1 MQTEGICVWIS
12 RILISNRMIQKPL
25 ATVSLSLFR
34 YQKRSCFKLLIWQ
47 ESIWIQLFDECLP
60 PSLEW
65 NLDSDISK
73 ICWIE
78 SFWGLFEF
86 WSDVWHGDPYSEF
99 VLCIYPFTVVN
110 THPERCLFTWLSQ
123 FHVFWDVSTVNHE
136 MKLWPSSLPRSCQ
149 TMCTSHDQKM

>member
-1 MQTEGICVWIS
+1 MCESPVYLFQTEWFKNLS
-12 RILISNRMIQKPL
+12 PP
-25 ATVSLSLFR
+25 SLSLFR

-78 SFWGLFEF
+78 SFWGLFELTCGM
-86 WSDVWHGDPYSEF
+86 VTHTRN
-99 VLCIYPFTVVN
+99 LCSAFNPFTVVN
-110 THPERCLFTWLSQ
+110 THPEQCLFTWLSQ

-136 MKLWPSSLPRSCQ
+136 LKLWPSSRPRSCQ
-149 TMCTSHDQKM
+149 TMWTSHDQKM